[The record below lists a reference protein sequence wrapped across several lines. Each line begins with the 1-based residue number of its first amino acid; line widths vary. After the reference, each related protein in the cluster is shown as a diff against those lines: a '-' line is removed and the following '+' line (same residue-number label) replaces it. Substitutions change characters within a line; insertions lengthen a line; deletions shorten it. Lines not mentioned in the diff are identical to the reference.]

1 VLFLILRAAARQ
13 PGALYTRNPS
23 ESGYTTRRRP
33 APWMKVEYRL
43 AVIARNRFATR
54 QSDPKYV
61 WPRIAASQVL
71 RAMTMNRA
79 SGIPVSL
86 KTL

>member
-1 VLFLILRAAARQ
+1 
-13 PGALYTRNPS
+13 
-23 ESGYTTRRRP
+23 
-33 APWMKVEYRL
+33 MKIEYRL